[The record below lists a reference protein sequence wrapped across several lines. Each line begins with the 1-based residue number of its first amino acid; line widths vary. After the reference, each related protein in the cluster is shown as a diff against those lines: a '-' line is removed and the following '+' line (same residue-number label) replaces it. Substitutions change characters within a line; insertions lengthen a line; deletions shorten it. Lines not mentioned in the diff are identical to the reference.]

1 MMKFSE
7 EKGPIKEL
15 LGTSIFSNHGK
26 CQPPPPLF
34 FFLAIT
40 SYKND
45 QLLIQSQL
53 NLPYISQELHLL
65 MVLAVT

>member
-7 EKGPIKEL
+7 EKGPIKEQ

-26 CQPPPPLF
+26 CQPPPF
-34 FFLAIT
+34 IFLAIT

-53 NLPYISQELHLL
+53 NLPNISQELHLL